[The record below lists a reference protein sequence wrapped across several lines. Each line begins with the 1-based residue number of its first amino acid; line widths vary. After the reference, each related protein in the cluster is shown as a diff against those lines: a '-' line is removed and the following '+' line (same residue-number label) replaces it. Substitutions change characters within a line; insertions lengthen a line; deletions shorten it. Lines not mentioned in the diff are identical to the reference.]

1 MSRSSAR
8 VPGLWIHGRGLPTLM
23 VVAGGLLAA
32 FLALLAPASVW
43 WTPDQ
48 RGMRLAGRGDWEA
61 AAEVFGDAMWRG
73 VALYR
78 AGRFEQ
84 AALEL
89 ARVDSP
95 EGAFARGNALVLAG
109 SYDEAIAAYDEALT
123 RRPGWEPAEAN
134 REIARLRAERLRR
147 EGGEGTGGKLGAD
160 DVQVSDSPGDPPSGE
175 EVVEVEGEQLDDA
188 SLQALWL
195 RRLET
200 SPADFLKTRF
210 AYQAA
215 KEER

>member
-1 MSRSSAR
+1 MSRSSTHT
-8 VPGLWIHGRGLPTLM
+8 PGTWTRGRGLPTALAA
-23 VVAGGLLAA
+23 AGGLLAV
-32 FLALLAPASVW
+32 LLGLLAPPSVW

-48 RGMRLAGRGDWEA
+48 RGMRLAARGEWEA

-78 AGRFEQ
+78 AARFEE

-109 SYDEAIAAYDEALT
+109 RYDEAIDAYAEALA

-134 REIARLRAERLRR
+134 REIARLRAERLRP

-160 DVQVSDSPGDPPSGE
+160 EVQISDSPGDRSSDE
-175 EVVEVEGEQLDDA
+175 EVVEVQGEELDDA
-188 SLQALWL
+188 ALQALWL

-200 SPADFLKTRF
+200 SPADFLRTRF